1 MPSETSINT
10 ILHKHFHLKFK
21 SSKASMIRYLD
32 PTYNEKRLWV
42 SRLLAQFHK
51 ENAVIISIDESNFRV
66 DSFPKRKWVLE
77 AKMDRVGDLVR
88 SGALDEEQLLS
99 EPEEDDWVDHQPVQA
114 QVKAPRRTRH
124 VLRQITSLSRSQ
136 S

>member
-1 MPSETSINT
+1 MPSTTSIRA
-10 ILHKHFHLKFK
+10 ILRKHFHLKFK
-21 SSKASMIRYLD
+21 ASNASMVRYLD

-77 AKMDRVGDLVR
+77 AKMDRVNKLLQ
-88 SGALDEEQLLS
+88 SG
-99 EPEEDDWVDHQPVQA
+99 
-114 QVKAPRRTRH
+114 
-124 VLRQITSLSRSQ
+124 VLE
-136 S
+136 